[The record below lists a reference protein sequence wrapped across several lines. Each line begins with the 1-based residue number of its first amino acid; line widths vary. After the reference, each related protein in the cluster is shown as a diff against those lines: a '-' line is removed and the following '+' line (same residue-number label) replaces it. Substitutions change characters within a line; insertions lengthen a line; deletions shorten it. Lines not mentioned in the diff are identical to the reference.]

1 MPIFDTPAPI
11 NATVELA
18 VGEVRLV
25 ASDRTDT
32 VVEVSPTNQADASD
46 VKAAAETRVEYSN
59 GELRVTGPKRNPLDL
74 SKKTRSIAVT
84 IELPTGS
91 RVRGEVAMGDF
102 HGTGTLGDSR
112 FKTSAG
118 HVRMEATGSLLAE
131 TSAGHVEV
139 GHVAGDAEITTGTG
153 RVSLG
158 EVDGTGV
165 VKNSNGPT
173 TIRQAG
179 GELRLRAANG
189 DISVDRAVAE
199 VDAESSLGDIL
210 VGVADSTSARL
221 ELNTKFGRVR
231 NALADGLPRQRDT
244 VDVRARTSFGD
255 ITVRGA

>member
-1 MPIFDTPAPI
+1 MPIFDTTAPI
-11 NATVELA
+11 TAIVELS

-32 VVEVSPTNQADASD
+32 VVEVRPTNQADSSD
-46 VKAAAETRVEYSN
+46 VKAAAETRVDYTN
-59 GELRVTGPKRNPLDL
+59 GELRVTGPKRGPLDL

-84 IELPTGS
+84 IELPAGS
-91 RVRGEVAMGDF
+91 RVRGDVGMGDF
-102 HGTGTLGDSR
+102 HGTGALGDSR
-112 FKTSAG
+112 FKTAAG
-118 HVRMEATGSLLAE
+118 HIRLEATGSLRAE
-131 TSAGHVEV
+131 TAAGHVEV
-139 GHVAGDAEITTGTG
+139 GHVAGDAEVTTGTG

-173 TIRQAG
+173 TIHQAG

-189 DISVDRAVAE
+189 DISVDRADGG

-210 VGVADSTSARL
+210 VGVADTTTARL

-231 NALADGLPRQRDT
+231 NTIADRVPQPRET

-255 ITVRGA
+255 IIVRSA